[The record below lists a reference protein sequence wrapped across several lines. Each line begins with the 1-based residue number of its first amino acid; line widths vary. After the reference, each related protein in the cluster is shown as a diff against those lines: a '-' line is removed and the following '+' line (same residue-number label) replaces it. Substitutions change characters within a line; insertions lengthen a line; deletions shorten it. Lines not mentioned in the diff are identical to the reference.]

1 MTNKSGTTLDTKIWR
16 ETSKSKNN
24 KSATSMTAAQH
35 RKHAGKA
42 CNLPDGKKRTA
53 RFQNNNQPTKPMGVK
68 SRWSRAVTGFG
79 SRKMS
84 YYQKRRKGDNSSS
97 WLDDGCAQWCF

>member
-1 MTNKSGTTLDTKIWR
+1 MTNKSGTTLDAKIWR

-24 KSATSMTAAQH
+24 KSTTSMTAAQH

-42 CNLPDGKKRTA
+42 TYLMEKKRTT

-97 WLDDGCAQWCF
+97 WLDDGYAQWCF